1 MDKKEIWKKCFDMV
15 SRFWPETEA
24 QWIDELDLIPIIS
37 EAEKEF
43 DIIISDR
50 EVYQNDFIGIIG
62 MVEVVDW
69 LTKQVIIGIKPSH
82 PRTMLGKVLVTSN
95 FQQSSSW
102 DITDLIDPD
111 KCSVIST
118 TVDNGSLYLIYIY
131 NE

>member
-1 MDKKEIWKKCFDMV
+1 MNKEEIWKKCFDMV
-15 SRFWPETEA
+15 SRFWPGTEA
-24 QWIDELDLIPIIS
+24 ISIDTLDLIPIIS

-50 EVYQNDFIGIIG
+50 EVYQNDFIG
-62 MVEVVDW
+62 MVEVVGW